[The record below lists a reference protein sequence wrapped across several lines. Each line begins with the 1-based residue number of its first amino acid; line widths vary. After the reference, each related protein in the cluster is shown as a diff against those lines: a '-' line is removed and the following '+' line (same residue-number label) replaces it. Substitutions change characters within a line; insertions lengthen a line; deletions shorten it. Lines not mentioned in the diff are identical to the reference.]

1 MDPVKHTKI
10 KLCWKEKRNRKR
22 KVKGKAWRIESLR
35 KLLNKGLLDLV
46 RFREYI
52 EMTNIVIHADS
63 ERTVNVNSKAIILPI
78 M

>member
-1 MDPVKHTKI
+1 MDFVKYIKI

-22 KVKGKAWRIESLR
+22 KVKGKVWRIESLR
-35 KLLNKGLLDLV
+35 KFLNKGLLDLV

-52 EMTNIVIHADS
+52 EMINIVIYVDL
-63 ERTVNVNSKAIILPI
+63 ERIVNVNFKVIILFI

>member
-1 MDPVKHTKI
+1 MDPVKHSKI

-46 RFREYI
+46 RFRECI